1 MSNKANKAL
10 KSDCKP
16 VVVLVQLANVITVVI
31 LGLVVFAAT

>member
-16 VVVLVQLANVITVVI
+16 VAVLVQLASVFTVVI
-31 LGLVVFAAT
+31 LSFVEFAAT